1 MASTTTN
8 YILKIE
14 SVRGETKREGK
25 DDLIEVLSF
34 EYGISAG
41 HFQGEGSSKRRK
53 YTNVRF
59 RKLVDRSSVVIQ
71 QMLATNSKIRQATLT
86 LSKAGGE
93 EELIFYKV
101 VLKDAYI
108 VSYKVHGE
116 DIYDEFR
123 AFPKDEFEISFR
135 RIEIEYEEQNNKG
148 LKAGHVS
155 FMDDIGSNE

>member
-1 MASTTTN
+1 MASTN
-8 YILKIE
+8 YVLKIE
-14 SVRGETKREGK
+14 SVRGETKRDGK

-53 YTNVRF
+53 YTNIRF
-59 RKLVDRSSVVIQ
+59 RKLVDRSSVAIQ

-93 EELIFYKV
+93 ELIFYKV

-116 DIYDEFR
+116 DFPDEFR

-135 RIEIEYEEQNNKG
+135 RIEIEYEEQNNRG
-148 LKAGHVS
+148 LRGGHVS

>member
-1 MASTTTN
+1 MASTN

-14 SVRGETKREGK
+14 SIRGETKRDGK

-53 YTNVRF
+53 YTNIRF

-86 LSKAGGE
+86 LSKAGGDE
-93 EELIFYKV
+93 FIFYKV

-108 VSYKVHGE
+108 VSYKIHGE
-116 DIYDEFR
+116 DFPDEFR
-123 AFPKDEFEISFR
+123 ALPKDEFEISFR
-135 RIEIEYEEQNNKG
+135 RIEIEYEQQNKRG
-148 LKAGHVS
+148 LKEGHVS

>member
-1 MASTTTN
+1 MASTN

-14 SVRGETKREGK
+14 SVRGETRRDGK

-34 EYGISAG
+34 EYGIAAG

-53 YTNVRF
+53 YTNVLF
-59 RKLVDRSSVVIQ
+59 RKLVDRSSVTIQ

-86 LSKAGGE
+86 LSKAGGD
-93 EELIFYKV
+93 ELIFYKV

-116 DIYDEFR
+116 DFPDEFR
-123 AFPKDEFEISFR
+123 AFPKDEFEMSFR
-135 RIEIEYEEQNNKG
+135 RIEIEYEEQSEQG
-148 LKAGHVS
+148 QKAGHVS
-155 FMDDIGSNE
+155 FTDDIGSNE

>member
-1 MASTTTN
+1 MASTN

-14 SVRGETKREGK
+14 SIRGETKRDGK

-53 YTNVRF
+53 YTNIRF

-86 LSKAGGE
+86 LSKAGGD
-93 EELIFYKV
+93 ELIFYKV

-116 DIYDEFR
+116 DFPDEFR
-123 AFPKDEFEISFR
+123 ALPKDEFEISFR
-135 RIEIEYEEQNNKG
+135 RIEIEYEQQNNRG
-148 LKAGHVS
+148 LKEGHVS